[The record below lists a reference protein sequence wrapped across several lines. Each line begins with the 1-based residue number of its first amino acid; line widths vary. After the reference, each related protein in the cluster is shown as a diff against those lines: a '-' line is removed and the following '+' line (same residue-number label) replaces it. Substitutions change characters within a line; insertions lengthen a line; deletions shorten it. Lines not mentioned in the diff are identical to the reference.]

1 MTNALRYGRSEVMV
15 TSAPSG
21 EFVTFAVHD
30 NGDGVPSKYQADIWD
45 RFERGLH
52 NHDHTKQGS
61 GIGLSVA
68 RDLVTAHGG
77 TIQYRTSDLL
87 GGACFEFTIPA
98 HDSDGA
104 DLVSATS
111 ESAI

>member
-1 MTNALRYGRSEVMV
+1 MTNALRYGRSEVLV
-15 TSAPSG
+15 TSTLSG

-77 TIQYRTSDLL
+77 TIIYRTSDLL
-87 GGACFEFTIPA
+87 GGACFEFTIPVP
-98 HDSDGA
+98 DSDRA

-111 ESAI
+111 DSAT